1 MYPKTAF
8 NIKRSKI
15 NFDTTDLFD
24 NSKFEDH
31 IAMCVSFAKLT
42 SNQSMSLRKRI
53 VEILGLIEQEL
64 K

>member
-31 IAMCVSFAKLT
+31 IAMCASFAKLT
-42 SNQSMSLRKRI
+42 NNQSMSLRKRI